1 MKIYKLKIK
10 KLFTNYLK
18 NTIMKKVTFK
28 VITVLALSL
37 LTVNTFATVSND
49 EAKHDVKVSIN
60 AHSLVGISSTK
71 LIQLQP
77 VAPQVAGE
85 GLDFSTEASTNSSIW
100 LNYSSIVEKNANSI
114 SVSMDGKDLPKGVT
128 IELVAGKDAGNGM
141 GEVGQSSNE
150 PLVLDKKAQTLISGI
165 KNCYTG
171 TGEGAGHQLTYSLKM
186 NQTSENYKALA
197 SGSYDTTIYYTIT
210 EN

>member
-1 MKIYKLKIK
+1 MKIYKLK

-18 NTIMKKVTFK
+18 NTIMKKVTLK

-100 LNYSSIVEKNANSI
+100 LNYSSIVDKTANSI
-114 SVSMDGKDLPKGVT
+114 SVSMDGD
-128 IELVAGKDAGNGM
+128 D
-141 GEVGQSSNE
+141 
-150 PLVLDKKAQTLISGI
+150 
-165 KNCYTG
+165 
-171 TGEGAGHQLTYSLKM
+171 
-186 NQTSENYKALA
+186 
-197 SGSYDTTIYYTIT
+197 IT
-210 EN
+210 

>member
-1 MKIYKLKIK
+1 MKIYKLK

-37 LTVNTFATVSND
+37 LTVNTFAVVAKND
-49 EAKHDVKVSIN
+49 AQHNVKVNIN
-60 AHSLVGISSTK
+60 AHSLVGISSTE

-100 LNYSSIVEKNANSI
+100 LNYSSIVEKTANSI
-114 SVSMDGKDLPKGVT
+114 SVSMDGDVLPEGVT
-128 IELVAGKDAGNGM
+128 IELVAGSDAGKGM
-141 GEVGQSSNE
+141 GEVGQSSKQ
-150 PLVLDKKAQTLISGI
+150 PLVLNAKAQSLISGI